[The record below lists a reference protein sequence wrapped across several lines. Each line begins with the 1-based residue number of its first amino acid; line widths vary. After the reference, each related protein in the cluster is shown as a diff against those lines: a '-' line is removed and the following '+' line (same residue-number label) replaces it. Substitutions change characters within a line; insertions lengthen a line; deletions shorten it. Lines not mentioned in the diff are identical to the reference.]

1 MYAIQIELENNIIQK
16 NRNVVYDLILKPNIF
31 AYSNI

>member
-16 NRNVVYDLILKPNIF
+16 LLCLHTNVYVNMHPNNKDIT
-31 AYSNI
+31 